1 MVKFSYFLR
10 TIPKLLGLFL
20 FLLLL
25 GCQNSG
31 TQPNQSPSATLNNKK
46 PTSTQPQNKSVPD
59 YAYQLAEF
67 VAKNGRP
74 PKGYVGGRT
83 FQNREKKL
91 PRYNNQKQRI
101 RYKEYDVFPKRSG
114 KNRGAE
120 RIVLGDDN
128 SRFYTFDH
136 YSSFIK
142 F

>member
-1 MVKFSYFLR
+1 MVKLGYFLR
-10 TIPKLLGLFL
+10 TIPKILGLYL

-31 TQPNQSPSATLNNKK
+31 TQPNQSPSATLNNNK

-67 VAKNGRP
+67 VAKNGHP

-101 RYKEYDVFPKRSG
+101 RYKEYDVFPKRNG
-114 KNRGAE
+114 QNRGAE
-120 RIVLGDDN
+120 RVILGDDD
-128 SRFYTFDH
+128 SRYYTFDH